1 MDNTVLVCQAS
12 AHPDTPYVGA
22 GVSAV
27 LGGVMGARAAKS
39 GAVGYIFSRQYLK
52 EKPLKLVFMRW

>member
-1 MDNTVLVCQAS
+1 MLICQAS
-12 AHPDTPYVGA
+12 ANPDTPYVGA

-39 GAVGYIFSRQYLK
+39 GAVGCIFVG
-52 EKPLKLVFMRW
+52 VFLLRL